1 MLKNNFNNNNN
12 GFSLIEIMIAF
23 LILVIAF
30 IGLIQAFP
38 FSQIMIKTAENSSK
52 ASYLAQDKI
61 EQLLSL
67 GYDNVSIGTIETK
80 QRLAT
85 SSTDYLYYFQRQT
98 TVDYLDGN
106 LQVSASSTGM
116 KKISTTVYYTNNIS
130 KTEKS
135 YNISTI
141 ISQR

>member
-1 MLKNNFNNNNN
+1 MLKNNFNSK

-67 GYDNVSIGTIETK
+67 GYDNIPVGAIETK
-80 QRLAT
+80 QRLSA
-85 SSTDYLYYFQRQT
+85 SSTDYLYFFQRQT
-98 TVDYLDGN
+98 IVDYIDSD
-106 LQVSASSTGM
+106 LQVSASSTDM
-116 KKISTTVYYTNNIS
+116 KKISTTVYYTNNVS

>member
-1 MLKNNFNNNNN
+1 MFKNNFNNNH
-12 GFSLIEIMIAF
+12 GFSLIEIMVAF

-38 FSQIMIKTAENSSK
+38 FSQIMVKTAENSSK
-52 ASYLAQDKI
+52 ASYLAQDKL
-61 EQLLSL
+61 EQILSL
-67 GYDNVSIGTIETK
+67 GYDNIPIGVIETK
-80 QRLAT
+80 QRLSA

-98 TVDYLDGN
+98 TIDYIDGN
-106 LQVSASSTGM
+106 FQVSASSTGI